1 MTDAK
6 ETRAQDMKSMSQKKS
21 DKATLEIK
29 LVENKD
35 AKALAEEELHNLQ
48 LYIVQLHTECDFL
61 VRNFDIRHDDRVD
74 EETGLEEAKTIVT
87 EEEPPSYRAVEKRYE
102 EEHTE
107 QDVNENFPGTPIA

>member
-1 MTDAK
+1 MN
-6 ETRAQDMKSMSQKKS
+6 QKKA
-21 DKATLEIK
+21 DKATLEAK

-35 AKALAEEELHNLQ
+35 QKQLAEEELHNLQ

-61 VRNFDIRHDDRVD
+61 VRNYDIRHDDRVD

-87 EEEPPSYRAVEKRYE
+87 DETPPGHREVEKRYE

-107 QDVNENFPGTPIA
+107 QDVNENFPGTPIAS

>member
-1 MTDAK
+1 MN
-6 ETRAQDMKSMSQKKS
+6 QKKA
-21 DKATLEIK
+21 DKATLEMK

-35 AKALAEEELHNLQ
+35 QKQLAEEELHNLQ

-61 VRNFDIRHDDRVD
+61 VVNFDARHDDRVD

-87 EEEPPSYRAVEKRYE
+87 ADEPPSYRVVEKRYE

-107 QDVNENFPGTPIA
+107 QDVSENFPGTPIAER